1 MPDLTA
7 MLYTE
12 EEENHVGLFKLNNED
27 DAFMLVDRLHQIA
40 LKHPEYNTLY
50 LVMWMKVRLAKNF
63 VGAFKQVIY
72 SRGQW
77 LSCGFSEEI
86 KKGLLEFKNTVRR
99 RLRVWIIGA
108 IKSGRVVRQKQ

>member
-40 LKHPEYNTLY
+40 LKHPEYNTLC
-50 LVMWMKVRLAKNF
+50 LVMWLKIRLAKNF
-63 VGAFKQVIY
+63 IVVFEQVIY
-72 SRGQW
+72 SRGHW
-77 LSCGFSEEI
+77 LSCTFSEEM
-86 KKGLLEFKNTVRR
+86 KQGLLEVKNNVRR
-99 RLRVWIIGA
+99 
-108 IKSGRVVRQKQ
+108 QKFFLGLK